1 MFAAPTL
8 ISVSRPNKSACL
20 ATRAEQTSAERRFPQ
35 PASCVGC
42 RSYDDGH
49 KTDRNDQPNS
59 DEGDRYPGTAFNS
72 YLRDF

>member
-8 ISVSRPNKSACL
+8 ISLSRPNKSACL

-42 RSYDDGH
+42 HSYDDGH
-49 KTDRNDQPNS
+49 KTDRDDQPNP
-59 DEGDRYPGTAFNS
+59 DVTAILKRRS
-72 YLRDF
+72 TAT